1 MNGMTTLIA
10 STSWAPFFQT
20 VIGAL
25 IGAVG
30 AIGGGAF
37 GSWFTWQR
45 ERQSVAGA
53 FAGEL
58 QAIMDVFKWRQI
70 SELIP
75 RGYKFPIGDNPFP
88 VFDANVGKIGF
99 LPADLAVKV
108 AGFYG
113 YAGGIVQDLG
123 TINSEKIAE

>member
-1 MNGMTTLIA
+1 LSQALSVEERFHHDFDGVAIDAVHLTLGLR
-10 STSWAPFFQT
+10 P
-20 VIGAL
+20 
-25 IGAVG
+25 
-30 AIGGGAF
+30 
-37 GSWFTWQR
+37 GSPAAAR
-45 ERQSVAGA
+45 NPLAKV
-53 FAGEL
+53 AGEL

-123 TINSEKIAE
+123 TINSEKIAK